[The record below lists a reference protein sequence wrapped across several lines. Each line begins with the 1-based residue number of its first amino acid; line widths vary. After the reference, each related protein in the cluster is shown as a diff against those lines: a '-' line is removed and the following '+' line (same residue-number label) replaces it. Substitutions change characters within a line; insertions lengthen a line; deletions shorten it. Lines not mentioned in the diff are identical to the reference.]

1 MAYYPVFIKLDG
13 KTALVVGGGRVAQ
26 RKIETLLEYGASVH
40 IISKELT
47 DKLKQ
52 LVESGDI
59 RHMGEKFE
67 NKHLDGAFLVIAATD
82 NEKLNH
88 EISEAAQ
95 KRGLLINT
103 VDQPTDCNFIV
114 PSIVKRGDLI
124 LAISTSG
131 KSPALAKKL
140 RKKMDGQF
148 GSEYEPFLILMGCLR
163 KEVLKM
169 GLSHNENGRIFKEIV
184 DSDVLEA
191 LTSKD
196 RDRVKSTLR
205 RILPED
211 TAVEKCLGKEVL

>member
-1 MAYYPVFIKLDG
+1 MAYYPIFIKLDG

-88 EISEAAQ
+88 EISETAQ
-95 KRGLLINT
+95 KKGLLINT

-148 GSEYEPFLILMGCLR
+148 GSEYEAYLILMGCLR

-169 GLSHNENGRIFKEIV
+169 GLSHNENGRIFQEIV

-191 LTSKD
+191 LTGKD

-205 RILPED
+205 RILPEG

>member
-1 MAYYPVFIKLDG
+1 MAYYPIFIKLDG

-59 RHMGEKFE
+59 RHMGKKFE

-88 EISEAAQ
+88 EISETAQ

-148 GSEYEPFLILMGCLR
+148 GSEYEVFLILMGCLR

-211 TAVEKCLGKEVL
+211 TAVEKCLDKEVL

>member
-1 MAYYPVFIKLDG
+1 MAYYPIFIKLDG

-40 IISKELT
+40 IISKKLT

-59 RHMGEKFE
+59 RHMGKKFE
-67 NKHLDGAFLVIAATD
+67 DKHLDGAFLVIAATD

-88 EISEAAQ
+88 EISETAQ

-103 VDQPTDCNFIV
+103 VDQPPDCNFIV

-140 RKKMDGQF
+140 RKKMDEQF
-148 GSEYEPFLILMGCLR
+148 GSEYEAFLILMGCLR
-163 KEVLKM
+163 KEVLKV

-191 LTSKD
+191 LTRKD

>member
-1 MAYYPVFIKLDG
+1 MAYYPIFIKLDG

-40 IISKELT
+40 IISKKLT

-52 LVESGDI
+52 LVEAGDI

-67 NKHLDGAFLVIAATD
+67 NKHLDRAFLVIAATD
-82 NEKLNH
+82 DEKLNH
-88 EISEAAQ
+88 EISKTAQ
-95 KRGLLINT
+95 KRGLLINA
-103 VDQPTDCNFIV
+103 VDQPPDCNFIV
-114 PSIVKRGDLI
+114 PSIVKKGDLI

-140 RKKMDGQF
+140 RKEMDGQF
-148 GSEYEPFLILMGCLR
+148 GSEYEAFLILMGCLR

-191 LTSKD
+191 LTRKD
-196 RDRVKSTLR
+196 RDRMKSTLR
-205 RILPED
+205 RILPAD